1 MRSPHS
7 LLFSRLNTPSSSAR
21 LHSRGVQPW
30 EHLHAL
36 LWPRSSSS
44 APFLCWDPTLGYP
57 QRALYL
63 SGPALPGSVSC
74 RASPGAQI
82 ATDTEGPGQVGSQG
96 AEGRKRWMQAKG
108 GQEMPI
114 APSSAPPSSLGLGAA
129 EVRREAAAGYRGG
142 ELLARQGQ
150 AGSRGRARAGAHSR
164 LVDGAAT
171 HPASPWR
178 QGTTL
183 PCQSTAG
190 WGRGN
195 DVTVRSARLTRKS
208 CADSLWC
215 QSPSSAP

>member
-30 EHLHAL
+30 EHLRAL

-129 EVRREAAAGYRGG
+129 EVRSGSGSGIQRRRAAGP
-142 ELLARQGQ
+142 
-150 AGSRGRARAGAHSR
+150 AGSGRVPR
-164 LVDGAAT
+164 
-171 HPASPWR
+171 
-178 QGTTL
+178 
-183 PCQSTAG
+183 
-190 WGRGN
+190 
-195 DVTVRSARLTRKS
+195 
-208 CADSLWC
+208 
-215 QSPSSAP
+215 QSPRRGPQPIGGWSCHSPCIAMETRHDPPLPEHCGVGAGQ